1 MSNRKEIFR
10 RNHPLQIQEVD
21 LKKQVPPHIIFSEV
35 VTVFRHY
42 LLPMR
47 RKGILRETLPNAT
60 AGEAQSI
67 GYIELEYAVTHWYKK
82 SN

>member
-1 MSNRKEIFR
+1 MDINGLITELLKQNRFI
-10 RNHPLQIQEVD
+10 
-21 LKKQVPPHIIFSEV
+21 
-35 VTVFRHY
+35 Y

-67 GYIELEYAVTHWYKK
+67 GYIDPLSLTDSGVRIIRIR
-82 SN
+82 SNQEVPDYFTNLSAQSTDDR

>member
-1 MSNRKEIFR
+1 MSNRKEMFR
-10 RNHPLQIQEVD
+10 RKRPLQIQEVN
-21 LKKQVPPHIIFSEV
+21 LKKQVPPHIFSEEAPV
-35 VTVFRHY
+35 LRHY
-42 LLPMR
+42 LLLMH